1 MMLNSRNIAIAV
13 CLIFALMAT
22 ASGADDDKMTP
33 FTNPLTNQCFN
44 CHAVKPSDV
53 PSPADVIPKI
63 AGQDTQYLI
72 IAMDDYRSGVRSQY
86 LMDSPATYPTDEQL
100 EPMSLYLSG
109 LVASDLP
116 TYPPEQLDQ
125 SDIDK
130 GEALA
135 AVHCASCHTPD
146 RADQVEGSPTLNG
159 QYTSYFL
166 KAMQDYRLGVRTNLE
181 MVALHSGYTTAD
193 LEALAAYYAS
203 LEGLYP

>member
-1 MMLNSRNIAIAV
+1 MMWKAKNIALAV
-13 CLIFALMAT
+13 SLVLAALTT
-22 ASGADDDKMTP
+22 ASAADDDKVTP

-63 AGQDTQYLI
+63 AGQDAQYLI
-72 IAMDDYRSGVRSQY
+72 IAMDDYRSGTRSQY
-86 LMDSPATYPTDEQL
+86 LMDSPATYPTEEQL
-100 EPMSLYLSG
+100 EPLTLYLSG

-116 TYPPEQLDQ
+116 TYSPEQLDQ
-125 SDIDK
+125 SDIENGK
-130 GEALA
+130 ALA
-135 AVHCASCHTPD
+135 AVHCARCHTPN
-146 RADQVEGSPTLNG
+146 RADQVEGAPTLNG

-181 MVALHSGYTTAD
+181 MVDLHSGYTTAD
-193 LEALAAYYAS
+193 IKALAAYYAS